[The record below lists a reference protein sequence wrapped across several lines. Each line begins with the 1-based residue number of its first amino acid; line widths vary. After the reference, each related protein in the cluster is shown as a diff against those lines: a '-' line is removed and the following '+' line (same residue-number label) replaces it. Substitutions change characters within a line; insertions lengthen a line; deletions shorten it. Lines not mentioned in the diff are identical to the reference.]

1 MYICSNKNN
10 SNINV
15 FNSGVLLIEIVVF
28 NWIKL
33 NLLCVQFGCQLC
45 SNRAVDVVDNQYTH
59 SHAHIHAHSHT
70 TRKLF
75 MNFRLV
81 VSLNVL
87 IIGFILCRTRYC
99 CCSRQQLS
107 TYGLLA
113 CLAKHLQYSPT
124 PLTNLLPPF
133 AVYCSPTCQF
143 VILSACHRISSVTFV
158 VCYVNTSIYVLFFFC
173 CLLRISVHR
182 WLTEASIIAFPFL
195 YFHEL
200 FCLQ

>member
-1 MYICSNKNN
+1 MYFSLGLWYVVVFSWSNFSFYSGKTSSRKAHSYIKYYIYTVHICIYICSNKNN

-59 SHAHIHAHSHT
+59 SLAHIHAHSHT

-124 PLTNLLPPF
+124 PLTNLLPPL
-133 AVYCSPTCQF
+133 P
-143 VILSACHRISSVTFV
+143 
-158 VCYVNTSIYVLFFFC
+158 SIARPRANL
-173 CLLRISVHR
+173 
-182 WLTEASIIAFPFL
+182 
-195 YFHEL
+195 
-200 FCLQ
+200 